1 MRYDD
6 SYSNLERRLLPIVR
20 RSTAAIWTPVV
31 AALARLNV
39 SPHAVS
45 VSQLGW
51 GALFWLSLST
61 APRLALVAFMLA
73 LLMDSLDG
81 ALARATGRSGAFGA
95 LVDQLSDHTRETIVV
110 AALASSGALNV
121 GLAVLYAFVYP
132 AFNFLLLLSN
142 RVGVPVPA
150 TLKTL
155 FLFYP
160 TIVAYLAFGVNFLDL
175 GIGLALI
182 SMLVSGAL
190 ALVRLRRAMA

>member
-6 SYSNLERRLLPIVR
+6 SYSTLERRLLPLVR
-20 RSTAAIWTPVV
+20 RSAAAVWTPII
-31 AALARLNV
+31 AALARLHV

-45 VSQLGW
+45 ASQLAW
-51 GALFWLSLST
+51 AAVFWLSLAT
-61 APRLALVAFMLA
+61 APRLALVAFILA

-81 ALARATGRSGAFGA
+81 ALARATSRSSAFGA

-121 GLAVLYAFVYP
+121 ALAVLYAFVYP
-132 AFNFLLLLSN
+132 AFNFLLLVSN
-142 RVGVPVPA
+142 RVGIPVPA

-160 TIVAYLAFGVNFLDL
+160 TIVVYLVFDVNLLDL

-190 ALVRLRRAMA
+190 ALVRLRRALA